1 MNKIEKVKK
10 DKKVRVLFKKNE
22 LFIILFKYGILM
34 NNEKNNKNFYYL
46 KFIKKFHL
54 NWSSSRIVNR
64 CIYTT
69 RAHWPL
75 RRFRLSR
82 MMFKNL
88 FDENEGLTGVKRAS
102 W

>member
-1 MNKIEKVKK
+1 MNKLQQIEK
-10 DKKVRVLFKKNE
+10 DRKVRFLFKKKE
-22 LFIILFKYGILM
+22 LLIVLFKYGILM
-34 NNEKNNKNFYYL
+34 NKEKKYKNYYYL
-46 KFIKKFHL
+46 NFIKRFHL
-54 NWSSSRIVNR
+54 NWSSSRVVNR
-64 CIYTT
+64 CLYTS

-88 FDENEGLTGVKRAS
+88 FDENEGLMGVKRAS